1 MSVLITGVTGL
12 RNRGV
17 EALVT
22 TTIEQIRN
30 LNPDIAINV
39 LTQTPDYDQLKLK
52 DYNHVSIMGYPRSFI
67 HRVQSR
73 ASKFYKN
80 LDSDYQLV
88 KNSSLVIASGGDL
101 FTSDYPGALEY
112 YLRKMKLALQ
122 VGVPIVFLGQSVS
135 FKTRK
140 EADIFLQ
147 VASKSKLITVRENLS
162 YKYLTEELGLS
173 RDLVKHTADSA
184 FLLKPPSQNQIS
196 NLLESYGCIRN
207 RPLIA
212 ISPSQGISKYAKCS
226 RDAHFGA
233 WRKVIDMILSEIEAQ
248 IIIIPHVQ
256 DGLNDDR
263 ILASDIHKSF
273 NYDPR
278 IHLAGG
284 DHSAS
289 EFKGLISACDMLV
302 AERMHAAIA
311 GLSSGVCTVV
321 VGYSVKAEGIVT
333 DLLGTDSLSKDSL
346 ISIQD
351 FINGELACNTIQKAW
366 NSREKVADKL
376 REVLPIIKGKA
387 AENFQLLLSA
397 Q

>member
-1 MSVLITGVTGL
+1 
-12 RNRGV
+12 
-17 EALVT
+17 
-22 TTIEQIRN
+22 
-30 LNPDIAINV
+30 
-39 LTQTPDYDQLKLK
+39 
-52 DYNHVSIMGYPRSFI
+52 
-67 HRVQSR
+67 
-73 ASKFYKN
+73 
-80 LDSDYQLV
+80 
-88 KNSSLVIASGGDL
+88 
-101 FTSDYPGALEY
+101 
-112 YLRKMKLALQ
+112 
-122 VGVPIVFLGQSVS
+122 
-135 FKTRK
+135 
-140 EADIFLQ
+140 
-147 VASKSKLITVRENLS
+147 
-162 YKYLTEELGLS
+162 
-173 RDLVKHTADSA
+173 
-184 FLLKPPSQNQIS
+184 
-196 NLLESYGCIRN
+196 
-207 RPLIA
+207 
-212 ISPSQGISKYAKCS
+212 
-226 RDAHFGA
+226 
-233 WRKVIDMILSEIEAQ
+233 MILSEIEAQ

-387 AENFQLLLSA
+387 AENFQLILSA